1 MTEQTIRTAD
11 QAIRSAIDNTTANTL
26 TAVFSIIES
35 YKTLML
41 NPEAQDA
48 YDAGK
53 RDAIEQL
60 TVHLRK
66 FESGLVNKDEA
77 R

>member
-1 MTEQTIRTAD
+1 MSNEAIRTTD
-11 QAIRSAIDNTTANTL
+11 EVIRSAIENTTTNTL
-26 TAVFSIIES
+26 NAVFSIIES

-41 NPEAQDA
+41 KPESADA

-66 FESGLVNKDEA
+66 FESGLTSKDEA